1 MENKHLEFWRENI
14 GIIEQHVLDTYAGEQ
29 LS

>member
-1 MENKHLEFWRENI
+1 VLNVAMLWLTK
-14 GIIEQHVLDTYAGEQ
+14 EQHVLDTYAGEQ